1 MPKMGHQ
8 LVKFIYNTIN
18 KIFVDYP
25 HMLSE
30 AALGIVGNNRNHN
43 HCIVNRRGFP
53 FCYTTDPSK
62 RWERCDC
69 DTNCSSPQEVPT
81 APSVQCGNQAVE
93 FARDRRVRP
102 YSVFTKGGKCNKAS
116 CEVCE
121 AERLQRERR
130 DLNTD
135 HSIVG
140 GVNVKRGNVPWQVNL
155 GGQSTMCGGTLVAMD
170 VS

>member
-1 MPKMGHQ
+1 MLLQ
-8 LVKFIYNTIN
+8 TQEIRSL
-18 KIFVDYP
+18 FV
-25 HMLSE
+25 
-30 AALGIVGNNRNHN
+30 
-43 HCIVNRRGFP
+43 
-53 FCYTTDPSK
+53 T
-62 RWERCDC
+62 
-69 DTNCSSPQEVPT
+69 Q
-81 APSVQCGNQAVE
+81 
-93 FARDRRVRP
+93 
-102 YSVFTKGGKCNKAS
+102 CNKAS
-116 CEVCE
+116 FEVCE